1 VFVQPSRECRLVKDD
16 GLSLPSNQ
24 VQGAAVLVRRTDFR
38 EPLQQLVEVID
49 RGAKLL
55 LIGLGPSGLD
65 RVRQLSRHGDMY
77 TAGRINCNG
86 FSMGF
91 DESKNLMSLVTGVVR
106 LLFCVMATTM
116 EEQISPD
123 LSDPSLYN
131 NRELSL
137 LEYYHRVLEEAQD
150 PSNPLLERLKFLCI
164 LASNLDQFFEVR
176 VASLKQQRQSNVGLP
191 GPDGMSP
198 GEQLTAISCR
208 VRRMVDDE
216 YRAWREELVP
226 ALEENN
232 IFFLRYDE
240 LTNEEKQYYAK
251 YFKNSVYPVLTP
263 LAVDPVHP
271 FPQLLNKSL
280 NVAVELEGAAIST
293 NLAVVQVPRI
303 LPRLLPYR
311 AGEKGMYRYIFIG
324 NLIQA
329 HAGPLFHGVRV
340 KGAYQF
346 RVTRNSD
353 LYLDEEETDNF
364 LKTIELELRK
374 RSRGDAVR
382 LEVQTDCPPHIAD
395 QLLQTFGLT
404 GDDLYQ
410 MDGPINFL
418 RLMPVINEVDRPDL
432 KFRPFA
438 PWIAAALKDEQDI
451 FSQIRRKPI
460 LLHHPYESFQPVLDF
475 IEQAAED
482 PNVLAIKQTL
492 YRTSG
497 DSPIVASLA
506 EAAESGKQVTVV
518 IELKARFDE
527 AANIKWAR
535 TLQEAGVHVVYGIAG
550 LITRAKLALVVRR
563 EENGIRRY
571 LHLGTGN
578 YHPSTAKLY
587 EDFGLLTCD
596 PVITNDSAELF
607 NWLTGISVFPELKK
621 IRAAPKGLHEFVLE
635 MIQREINHAKQ
646 GRPAGIFV
654 KVNALVDEEV
664 IKALYLASQAGVKIK
679 LLVRS
684 VCCLRSGVP
693 AVSDNVTV
701 LSIVGRFLEHSRI
714 YRFENAGKP
723 EIYLASA
730 DWTERNFFR
739 RVEICFPV
747 EDAELRERI
756 EGILDIYWKDNVKA
770 REQGK
775 ELTYIRRIVEGERVD
790 AQAFFLEQ
798 ARTRKKLDVDLRS
811 LAAKAKAR
819 NSKSIERE
827 QDVGEPT

>member
-1 VFVQPSRECRLVKDD
+1 MQ
-16 GLSLPSNQ
+16 
-24 VQGAAVLVRRTDFR
+24 
-38 EPLQQLVEVID
+38 
-49 RGAKLL
+49 
-55 LIGLGPSGLD
+55 
-65 RVRQLSRHGDMY
+65 
-77 TAGRINCNG
+77 
-86 FSMGF
+86 
-91 DESKNLMSLVTGVVR
+91 
-106 LLFCVMATTM
+106 
-116 EEQISPD
+116 EEISPV

-137 LEYYHRVLEEAQD
+137 LEYNQRVLEEAQD
-150 PSNPLLERLKFLCI
+150 PSNPLLERLRFLCFV
-164 LASNLDQFFEVR
+164 ATNLDAFFEVR
-176 VASLKQQRQSNVGLP
+176 VAGLKQQRQSNAALP
-191 GPDGMSP
+191 CSDGMSP
-198 GEQLTAISCR
+198 GEQLAAISSR
-208 VRRMVDDE
+208 VRTMVDDE
-216 YRAWREELVP
+216 YRTWREGLVP
-226 ALEENN
+226 ALEENS

-240 LTNEEKQYYAK
+240 LTNEEKQYYTR
-251 YFKNSVYPVLTP
+251 YFEKSVYPVLTP

-293 NLAVVQVPRI
+293 NLAVVQVPQI

-329 HAGPLFHGVRV
+329 HVGSLFHGVRV

-346 RVTRNSD
+346 RVTRNSE
-353 LYLDEEETDNF
+353 LYLNEEETENF

-382 LEVQTDCPPHIAD
+382 LEVQQDCPRHIAD

-410 MDGPINFL
+410 VDGPINFL
-418 RLMPVINEVDRPDL
+418 RLMPVTTEVDRPDL
-432 KFRPFA
+432 KFRPFVPA
-438 PWIAAALKDEQDI
+438 IVTASEDEQDI
-451 FSQIRRKPI
+451 FSQVRRGPI
-460 LLHHPYESFQPVLDF
+460 LLHHPYESFQTVLDF

-497 DSPIVASLA
+497 DSRLVASLA
-506 EAAESGKQVTVV
+506 EAAENGKQVTVV

-596 PVITNDSAELF
+596 PVITNDSADLF
-607 NWLTGISVFPELKK
+607 NWLTGVSVFPELKK
-621 IRAAPKGLHEFVLE
+621 IKAAPKGLHEFVLA
-635 MIQREINHAKQ
+635 MIQREVNHAMAGK
-646 GRPAGIFV
+646 PAGIFA

-693 AVSDNVTV
+693 GVSDNVIV
-701 LSIVGRFLEHSRI
+701 RSIVGRFLEHSRI
-714 YRFENAGKP
+714 YRFQNAGNP
-723 EIYLASA
+723 EIYLGSA
-730 DWTERNFFR
+730 DWTARTFFR

-747 EDAELRERI
+747 EDAELRERVDH
-756 EGILDIYWKDNVKA
+756 ILETYWKDNVKA
-770 REQGK
+770 REQGR
-775 ELTYIRRIVEGERVD
+775 EPTYVRRPVEGERVD
-790 AQAFFLEQ
+790 AQAFFLEE
-798 ARTRKKLDVDLRS
+798 ARTCKKPDVDVRPLAVKTK
-811 LAAKAKAR
+811 AAKSKA
-819 NSKSIERE
+819 IGRE
-827 QDVGEPT
+827 QKVDQPV